1 MLSWLHKIQMEIDL
15 LHARF
20 KRDDYLHEVKI

>member
-1 MLSWLHKIQMEIDL
+1 MLSWLHKIEKEIDL

-20 KRDDYLHEVKI
+20 VKADYLHEVKI